1 MKAIIKKLNAIS
13 ENLKRHNIN
22 MFKKEIIFCLAGS
35 IKKDKIINKSPPCYH
50 LSEHLANGRNIERFP
65 AEVAK
70 KF

>member
-1 MKAIIKKLNAIS
+1 
-13 ENLKRHNIN
+13 